1 MGNLENYIEKL
12 DSIDMN
18 IKIENKGLKI
28 TEDPLLLVDT
38 VRKFLNKVKI
48 SGHKNMLEIG
58 TGQGIVSIL
67 LSNIE
72 SINKIYA
79 VEIQKELY
87 EILKDNITENR
98 LNEKIIPINENIK
111 NIKGEYDFII
121 SNPPYYKLNEGKLPA
136 DEMELISKYE
146 IKLTLEELV
155 GNIKRLIKNHGY
167 FFIVIPN
174 NRLNDIF
181 NYIYLNKLSIISMN
195 VKKYKKMDLIVIIGK
210 KGGKYKSG
218 IELNIIENEMEKR

>member
-12 DSIDMN
+12 DSIDKN

-28 TEDPLLLVDT
+28 TEDPLLLVDS
-38 VRKFLNKVKI
+38 VRKFFNKLKI
-48 SGHKNMLEIG
+48 SGYKNMLEIG

-72 SINKIYA
+72 NINKIYA

-87 EILKDNITENR
+87 EILKDNIIENR
-98 LNEKIIPINENIK
+98 LNEKIIPINDNIK
-111 NIKGEYDFII
+111 EIKGEYDFII

>member
-12 DSIDMN
+12 DSIDKS

-28 TEDPLLLVDT
+28 TEDPLLLVDS
-38 VRKFLNKVKI
+38 VRKFFNKLKI
-48 SGHKNMLEIG
+48 SGYKNMLEIG

-72 SINKIYA
+72 NINKIYA

-87 EILKDNITENR
+87 EILKDNIIENR
-98 LNEKIIPINENIK
+98 LNEKIIPINDNIK
-111 NIKGEYDFII
+111 NIKGEYDLII

-136 DEMELISKYE
+136 DETELISKYE

-155 GNIKRLIKNHGY
+155 GNIKRLLKNHGY
-167 FFIVIPN
+167 FFIIIPN
-174 NRLNDIF
+174 SRLNDIF
-181 NYIYLNKLSIISMN
+181 NYIYLNKLNIISMN
-195 VKKYKKMDLIVIIGK
+195 IKKYKKLDLVVIIGK

-218 IELNIIENEMEKR
+218 IELNVIENGMEKR

>member
-12 DSIDMN
+12 DSIDKN

-28 TEDPLLLVDT
+28 TEDPLLLVDS
-38 VRKFLNKVKI
+38 VRKFFNKLKI
-48 SGHKNMLEIG
+48 SGYKNMLEIG

-111 NIKGEYDFII
+111 EIKGEYDFII

>member
-38 VRKFLNKVKI
+38 VRKFLNKIKI
-48 SGHKNMLEIG
+48 SGYKNMLEIG

-72 SINKIYA
+72 NINKIYA

-87 EILKDNITENR
+87 EILKDNIIENR
-98 LNEKIIPINENIK
+98 LTEKIIPINEDIK

-155 GNIKRLIKNHGY
+155 GNIKRLLKNHGY

-181 NYIYLNKLSIISMN
+181 NYIYLNKLSVISMN
-195 VKKYKKMDLIVIIGK
+195 IKKYKKLDLIVIIGK

-218 IELNIIENEMEKR
+218 IELNIIENKMEKR

>member
-1 MGNLENYIEKL
+1 MENLENYIEKL